1 VDRWAGEDEDVEDVD
16 VDDRDGEEAADGAGD
31 RGCAPVLRPLA
42 GGVIAFASAA
52 GLAPQAVRARASA
65 HSSATAP
72 GRTGRSV
79 KRRSRTRA
87 F

>member
-52 GLAPQAVRARASA
+52 GRAPQAVRAASA
-65 HSSATAP
+65 HSSAPAA